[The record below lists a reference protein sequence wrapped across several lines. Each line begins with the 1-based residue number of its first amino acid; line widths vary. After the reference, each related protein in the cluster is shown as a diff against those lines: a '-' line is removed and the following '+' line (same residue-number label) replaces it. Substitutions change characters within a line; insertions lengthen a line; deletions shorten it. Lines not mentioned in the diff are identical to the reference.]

1 MTARL
6 GPSTLA
12 TLPPEVRRPRYDRA
26 ALSSGILH
34 LGVGAFHRCHQAE
47 WTDDALEAEFGAWGI
62 RGVNLAPPD
71 LAPTLGA
78 QDGLYC
84 RELREAGRSD
94 LRLIGAMIGT
104 ASAGTP
110 EGAARAR
117 AWAADPA
124 TRIVTMT
131 VTEKGY
137 CHHPATG
144 ALDLDHPAIVADL
157 ADPDNATSVPG
168 FVTRMLRDRAARG
181 ASPPVLISCDNV
193 PDNGSTLRRCVLG
206 FAAALDPALADRIA
220 AEITFLDTM
229 VDRIVPAT
237 SDADRDRFET
247 VTGLRDEALVVGEPF
262 RMWVI
267 EDRGVDLPAWDRAG
281 AILTPD
287 VRPYEILKMRVVN
300 GIQSNLCQLGLL
312 SGVTFMADVMADPVF
327 AEFAERT
334 IRREVIPHL
343 PAVPGVDV
351 DGYLAT
357 TLSRLANPDLRHG
370 TAQIS
375 TDGSQKIRQRLLDP
389 LRDARRAGGAWRG
402 LALGVAGWMGYMR
415 GLDHS
420 GRPHAVN
427 DPLADRA
434 RAVADAAGSPRER
447 VAGMLAIREV
457 FGTDL
462 SADAD
467 LVDTLTTFAEALEN
481 RPARDV
487 VRDCMADRAA

>member
-1 MTARL
+1 MGARL
-6 GPSTLA
+6 GPGSLA
-12 TLPPEVRRPRYDRA
+12 ALPPEVRRPRYDRA
-26 ALSSGILH
+26 ALSPGILH
-34 LGVGAFHRCHQAE
+34 LGAGAFHRCHQGD
-47 WTDDALEAEFGAWGI
+47 WTDDALEAEFGPWGI
-62 RGVNLAPPD
+62 RAVNLAPPD

-110 EGAARAR
+110 DGAARAR

-157 ADPDNATSVPG
+157 ADPANASSVPG
-168 FVTRMLRDRAARG
+168 FVTRMLRDRASRG
-181 ASPPVLISCDNV
+181 EAAPILISCDNV
-193 PDNGSTLRRCVLG
+193 PDNGATLRRCVLG
-206 FAAALDPALADRIA
+206 FAAALDPALADLIE
-220 AEITFLDTM
+220 AEVIFLDTM

-237 SDADRDRFET
+237 RDADRDRFEAA
-247 VTGLRDEALVVGEPF
+247 TGLRDEALVVGEPF

-267 EDRGVDLPAWDRAG
+267 QDRGALLPAWDRAG
-281 AILTPD
+281 ALLTPD

-312 SGVTFMADVMADPVF
+312 SGVEFMADVMADPVF
-327 AEFAERT
+327 ADFAERT
-334 IRREVIPHL
+334 IRREVIPLL
-343 PAVPGVDV
+343 PEAPGVDV

-357 TLSRLANPDLRHG
+357 TLGRLANPDLRHA

-375 TDGSQKIRQRLLDP
+375 TDGSQKVRQRLLDP
-389 LRDARRAGGAWRG
+389 LRDARRAGGPWRG

-415 GLDHS
+415 GLDHA
-420 GRPHAVN
+420 GNPHVVN
-427 DPLADRA
+427 DPFAARA
-434 RAVADAAGSPRER
+434 RAIADAAGSPRER
-447 VAGMLAIREV
+447 VAGMLAIHEV
-457 FGTDL
+457 FGSDL
-462 SADAD
+462 SADAA
-467 LVDTLTTFAEALEN
+467 LVDTLATFAEALE
-481 RPARDV
+481 RLSAREV
-487 VRDCMADRAA
+487 VRDTLAAGAP

>member
-6 GPSTLA
+6 GPDTIA
-12 TLPPEVRRPRYDRA
+12 ALPREVRRPRYDRA
-26 ALSSGILH
+26 ALAPGILH

-47 WTDDALEAEFGAWGI
+47 WTDDALEADFGAWGI

-71 LAPTLGA
+71 LAATLGA
-78 QDGLYC
+78 QAGLHC

-94 LRLIGAMIGT
+94 LRLIGANIGT
-104 ASAGTP
+104 TWTGTP
-110 EGAARAR
+110 DGAARAR

-124 TRIVTMT
+124 TRAITMT

-144 ALDLDHPAIVADL
+144 ALDPDHPAIVADL
-157 ADPDNATSVPG
+157 ADPGNPTSVPG

-181 ASPPVLISCDNV
+181 AAPPVLISCDNV
-193 PDNGSTLRRCVLG
+193 PDNGATLRRCVTG
-206 FAAALDPALADRIA
+206 FAAALDPALADLIA

-237 SDADRDRFET
+237 RPEDLDRFEAA
-247 VTGLRDEALVVGEPF
+247 TGLRDEALVVGEPF

-267 EDRGVDLPAWDRAG
+267 QDRGVDLPAWDRAG

-312 SGVTFMADVMADPVF
+312 SGVPFMADVMADPVF

-334 IRREVIPHL
+334 IRREVVPHL
-343 PAVPGVDV
+343 PPVPGVDV
-351 DGYLAT
+351 DGYLVT

-375 TDGSQKIRQRLLDP
+375 TDGSRKVRQRLLDP
-389 LRDARRAGGAWRG
+389 LRDARRAGGPWRG

-415 GLDHS
+415 GVDHA
-420 GRPHAVN
+420 GRPHPVD

-434 RAVADAAGSPRER
+434 KAVADAAGSARDR

-462 SADAD
+462 SADAE
-467 LVDTLTTFAEALEN
+467 LVDHLATCAEALER

-487 VRDCMADRAA
+487 VRESLAA

>member
-1 MTARL
+1 MAARL
-6 GPSTLA
+6 GPDSLA
-12 TLPPEVRRPRYDRA
+12 SLPPEVRRPGYDRA
-26 ALSSGILH
+26 ALSPGILH
-34 LGVGAFHRCHQAE
+34 LGVGAFHRCHQGD
-47 WTDDALEAEFGAWGI
+47 WTDDALEADFGPWGI

-104 ASAGTP
+104 ASVGTP
-110 EGAARAR
+110 RGAATAR

-137 CHHPATG
+137 RHHPATG
-144 ALDLDHPAIVADL
+144 DLDLDHPAIVADL
-157 ADPDNATSVPG
+157 ADPANATSVPG
-168 FVTRMLRDRAARG
+168 FVTRMLRDRAEHGTA
-181 ASPPVLISCDNV
+181 PPILISCDNV
-193 PDNGSTLRRCVLG
+193 PDNGATLRRCVLG
-206 FAAALDPALADRIA
+206 YAAAIDPALADLIGS
-220 AEITFLDTM
+220 EVTFLDTM

-237 SDADRDRFET
+237 RDADRDRFEAA
-247 VTGLRDEALVVGEPF
+247 TGLRDEALVVGEPF

-267 EDRGVDLPAWDRAG
+267 QDRGATLPAWDRAG
-281 AILTPD
+281 AIVVPD

-312 SGVTFMADVMADPVF
+312 AGVEFMADVMADPVF

-343 PAVPGVDV
+343 PEVRGVDL
-351 DGYLAT
+351 DGYLVT
-357 TLSRLANPDLRHG
+357 TLGRLANPDLRHA

-389 LRDARRAGGAWRG
+389 LRDARRAGGPWQG
-402 LALGVAGWMGYMR
+402 LALGIAGWMGYMR
-415 GLDHS
+415 GVDHA
-420 GRPHAVN
+420 GRPHPVE
-427 DPLADRA
+427 DPLASRA
-434 RAVADAAGSPRER
+434 RDIAQTAGSARER

-462 SADAD
+462 GEDSE
-467 LVDTLTTFAEALEN
+467 LVDTLSIFADALER

-487 VRDCMADRAA
+487 VRDSLAAQAA